1 MHSQKVGNAIRTI
14 DTWYKSDAEFPIPAE
29 PYGAVTNL
37 GVAFRQPKEKL
48 DFYTLFDNWVL
59 SDNVPTVEQQH
70 YVISVL
76 IRGGVFGA
84 SGKE

>member
-1 MHSQKVGNAIRTI
+1 
-14 DTWYKSDAEFPIPAE
+14 
-29 PYGAVTNL
+29 
-37 GVAFRQPKEKL
+37 EKI

-59 SDNVPTVEQQH
+59 KDVAPELEQQH